1 MIILR
6 NTYSSGNETSILGG
20 GIESKQKEFAKQI
33 DLGEIDISKYNS
45 SVQPKV
51 VSYAPKRTRTKAAT
65 LDLTNPQTFQY
76 YKTRAQQDANRQQ
89 ARQNAVAQVR
99 TKGSKSQNKALKR
112 QLEIERG
119 AFKGE
124 RATGISRGS
133 IMESAKKKLTNFNLD
148 WNNPKMLQAQTV
160 SLQAGRRSNKRNKGG
175 IGIARITGDGEQINL
190 TKQERFARLS
200 DESKARLKRQQAAKR
215 QAQLAAESTPLTKQ
229 QRIERLSPKYKAIY
243 EGRQRAKKE
252 ALINKSVESKYGK
265 GQTVESVRALKR
277 YRSGAGYD
285 FLARKASGK
294 LVGGVDPNS
303 KAGMEMRLKRLSSK
317 HKQQLLE
324 SRSKRAPKQ
333 LPAVVSSNTT
343 QLPAITPK
351 TSQLPAVVSS
361 NTTQLPTVTPKT
373 SQLLRVTT
381 TQSQPQVVE
390 APKAKTGSTGGRSG
404 STKSTAPKSKP
415 KTTPR
420 PKIKG
425 GRRLGRY
432 GKYALGGTALLGGGL
447 LAYNHFKSKKE
458 K

>member
-1 MIILR
+1 M
-6 NTYSSGNETSILGG
+6 
-20 GIESKQKEFAKQI
+20 
-33 DLGEIDISKYNS
+33 
-45 SVQPKV
+45 

-76 YKTRAQQDANRQQ
+76 YKTRSQQAANRQQ
-89 ARQNAVAQVR
+89 ARQNAAAQVR

-124 RATGISRGS
+124 RAAGISSGS
-133 IMESAKKKLTNFNLD
+133 IVESAKKKLTNSNPD

-200 DESKARLKRQQAAKR
+200 DKSKARLKRQQAEKR
-215 QAQLAAESTPLTKQ
+215 QAQSAAESTPLTKQ
-229 QRIERLSPKYKAIY
+229 QRIERLSPKYKAKY
-243 EGRQRAKKE
+243 EGRQRIKKE

-277 YRSGAGYD
+277 HRSGTGND

-303 KAGMEMRLKRLSSK
+303 KAGMEMRLNRLSSK
-317 HKQQLLE
+317 RKQQLLE
-324 SRSKRAPKQ
+324 SHSKRAPKQ

-343 QLPAITPK
+343 QLPAVTPK
-351 TSQLPAVVSS
+351 TSQLP
-361 NTTQLPTVTPKT
+361 
-373 SQLLRVTT
+373 RVTT

-390 APKAKTGSTGGRSG
+390 APKAKTSSTGGRSG

-415 KTTPR
+415 KTTPK